1 MESASKITYI
11 RYFYENL
18 NNSSLFISKKLFMFA
33 GHIAHSNPYCEGAI
47 SRFQAALS
55 RHIAIQ
61 GSRSR
66 RYCLRSA
73 NSKSHSRRVTNFETL
88 PKIISAQAHERHS
101 SSKKRSRNQ
110 GCKFASDFRFKRKA
124 TRSEAKFSLSLR
136 FRLGFLKFF
145 RFRFAFA

>member
-1 MESASKITYI
+1 MVLNKFHKIKNLNSVKKWNQHQKLPI
-11 RYFYENL
+11 SGIFYENL

-33 GHIAHSNPYCEGAI
+33 GHIAHSDAYCEGAI

-73 NSKSHSRRVTNFETL
+73 NSRSHSRRVTNFETL
-88 PKIISAQAHERHS
+88 ARMTVKNQLILDFSW
-101 SSKKRSRNQ
+101 SR
-110 GCKFASDFRFKRKA
+110 
-124 TRSEAKFSLSLR
+124 
-136 FRLGFLKFF
+136 GFLCIKGWCKCFENMF
-145 RFRFAFA
+145 REYVSRI

>member
-88 PKIISAQAHERHS
+88 TPTEIESCGAAFSTSESAILIHKNQNKYIFNKIY
-101 SSKKRSRNQ
+101 
-110 GCKFASDFRFKRKA
+110 
-124 TRSEAKFSLSLR
+124 
-136 FRLGFLKFF
+136 
-145 RFRFAFA
+145 